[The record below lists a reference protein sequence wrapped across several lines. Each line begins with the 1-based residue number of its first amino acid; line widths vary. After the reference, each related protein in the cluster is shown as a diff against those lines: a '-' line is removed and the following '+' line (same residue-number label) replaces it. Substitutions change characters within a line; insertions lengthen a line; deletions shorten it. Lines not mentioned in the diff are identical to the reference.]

1 MVPRSGKMASMDRQ
15 AAQDDGALRSGL
27 AGVRGL
33 LLDLDGVLVLKGHA
47 IEGAAAAIDRLDLLG
62 LPYRVVTNTS
72 LVSRAT
78 LAGMGAAM
86 GVPLPKE
93 RIMSALSAT
102 AAFTRRRFAGQPLYV
117 LCAPDARSEFEGQ
130 HLMSHEQAAMPDATA
145 AAVVVGDAAEEFTPR
160 NILSAFRL
168 VRSGARL
175 VAMHRNRWWL
185 TPDGPTLDAGAY
197 VVGLEFATERRAIVL
212 GKPSRAFFAEALRE
226 LALPSD
232 TVAMV
237 GDDLWNDVLAA
248 QRAGLRGAF
257 VLTGK
262 HGPAELRRAAAS
274 APPRGGAPDVVA
286 ASLAAIARALD

>member
-1 MVPRSGKMASMDRQ
+1 MTASIEV
-15 AAQDDGALRSGL
+15 AQDDAALRHGL

-33 LLDLDGVLVLKGHA
+33 LLDLDGVLVLKGRA
-47 IEGAAAAIDRLDLLG
+47 IEGAAAALERLDRLG
-62 LPYRVVTNTS
+62 IPYRVVTNTS

-78 LAGMGAAM
+78 LAEMGASM
-86 GVPLPKE
+86 GVPLPRE

-102 AAFTRRRFAGQPLYV
+102 AAYTRRRFEGQPLYV
-117 LCAPDARSEFEGQ
+117 LCAPDARSEFAGQ
-130 HLMSHEQAAMPDATA
+130 HLMTHDEAAAPGART

-160 NILSAFRL
+160 NLLSAFRL
-168 VRSGARL
+168 LRGGARL

-197 VVGLEFATERRAIVL
+197 VVGLEYAAERRAVVL

-226 LALPSD
+226 LALPAD
-232 TVAMV
+232 AVAMV

-262 HGPAELRRAAAS
+262 HGPAELRRAALA

-286 ASLAAIARALD
+286 ASLDAIARALD